1 MRSQRAYEHAA
12 TALRSASTT
21 RIATALGIAHT
32 GDREALTRA
41 IEQRGLLTSRSTA
54 LLWGPAPTSEKELI
68 RLAHDLDALEKE
80 IRHD

>member
-12 TALRSASTT
+12 TALRSASAS
-21 RIATALGIAHT
+21 RIATAVGVAHT
-32 GDREALTRA
+32 ADRETLTRA

-54 LLWGPAPTSEKELI
+54 LLWGPPPTSEKELV

-80 IRHD
+80 IRQ